1 MKGIRT
7 SVALTPAA
15 AIVSALATFTCCLP
29 WGIGAALGTLGLS
42 VVFAKFQVW
51 FFVLSVALLFI
62 GLFQVLRKRPGCLRR
77 SRADFGVALGA
88 FLVMF
93 LLVAARHQTPSGQ
106 PPLANVTEHSLTQ
119 LKQEFNAHQ
128 DSERVVLLLSPTCP
142 VCVQGSSVVNSILS
156 RHPGKKIH
164 VLAIWEP
171 ILLTD
176 WNRPTS
182 AVLDRLSDGRAVQWW
197 DEQHLIA
204 GLLKASAGENPICC
218 KRNGTLWDVI
228 AVYPP
233 GAQWN
238 EVLPAPE
245 FISGPVVRGAP
256 NWEAQLGHS

>member
-1 MKGIRT
+1 MTKRKWTIFA
-7 SVALTPAA
+7 VALA
-15 AIVSALATFTCCLP
+15 
-29 WGIGAALGTLGLS
+29 
-42 VVFAKFQVW
+42 
-51 FFVLSVALLFI
+51 
-62 GLFQVLRKRPGCLRR
+62 
-77 SRADFGVALGA
+77 A

-106 PPLANVTEHSLTQ
+106 PPLANVTERSLTQ
-119 LKQEFNAHQ
+119 LKQEFNAYQ

-142 VCVQGSSVVNSILS
+142 VCVEGSSVVNSILS
-156 RHPGKKIH
+156 RHPGKKIR

-171 ILLTD
+171 ILPTD

-197 DEQHLIA
+197 DEQHLMA
-204 GLLKASAGENPICC
+204 GLLKASAGEGPKCC
-218 KRNGTLWDVI
+218 KRNETLWDVI

-233 GAQWN
+233 GAQWK
-238 EVLPAPE
+238 ETLPAPA